1 MKTEIIKINLP
12 VQKNGIFFILSIK
25 MDKFLNH
32 AINNVSIDF

>member
-12 VQKNGIFFILSIK
+12 VQKMVFFILSIK